1 MPNGNRKRS
10 ITAGK
15 GYKKMMLDYP
25 LWKRWLVLL
34 TLALG
39 LVYAVPNF
47 VPTLQNKNAKEFFS
61 LGSVMSLG
69 LDLKGGAYLL
79 LEIDSAQFVKEK
91 MTRLEDDVRNQL
103 RQNNIGYLAISHDS
117 NGVRLS
123 LRPDDVDSAMKL
135 LNKEFN
141 RPVLAPLGGGGAA
154 QIAMNITKSGNGLL
168 LSYSEAGRTQ
178 MIKQLQDQAANI
190 VRRRVD
196 GLGNK
201 EAIVSPQGNDR
212 LMVQVPGEQNP
223 DNLKTAIGK
232 TAKLSFYLPAK
243 PGMPSFTIYDATG
256 RGYALAIAPV
266 VGGDDL
272 EDAGASFSDGQPVV
286 SFRFSGAGARAFGQA
301 TTDNVGKPLFIV
313 LDGKIISAPN
323 IRQPITGGNGIIT
336 GNFTVAETQTLAL
349 LLKAGAL
356 PAPLKILEQ
365 RSVGAG
371 LGADSIKAGQIAS
384 LVGFIAVLVIM
395 VIIYRLPGLF
405 AGIALVGNLI
415 LLVAVMTAFHST
427 LTLPGIAG
435 IVLTMGIAVDANV
448 LIYERAKE
456 EIMKGKSV
464 VASWQDGFN
473 RAFATIWDSHLTNLL
488 STLLLFI
495 FGAGPIKGFALSL
508 TLGIVT
514 SLFSAIMVTR
524 MLVVWWIRKFN
535 PKTIGF

>member
-1 MPNGNRKRS
+1 MV
-10 ITAGK
+10 
-15 GYKKMMLDYP
+15 LDYP
-25 LWKRWLVLL
+25 LWKKLLVVIV
-34 TLALG
+34 LALG

-47 VPTLQNKNAKEFFS
+47 VPSLQNKNAKEFFA
-61 LGSVMSLG
+61 LGSTMNLG

-79 LEIDSAQFVKEK
+79 LEIDSKQFMQEK
-91 MTRLEDDVRNQL
+91 TARLEDDVRNLL
-103 RQNNIGYLAISHDS
+103 RQNNIGYLALSHNE
-117 NGVRLS
+117 NGVRVA
-123 LRPDDVDSAMKL
+123 LRATDVDVVSKL
-135 LNKEFN
+135 LNKKLN
-141 RPVLAPLGGGGAA
+141 QPAVSPTGVAQTPLD
-154 QIAMNITKSGNGLL
+154 IAKSGNGLL
-168 LSYSEAGRTQ
+168 LSYTTQ
-178 MIKQLQDQAANI
+178 GQAQMLKQLQDQAANI

-196 GLGNK
+196 ALGNR
-201 EAIVSPQGNDR
+201 EAVVSPQGSDR
-212 LMVQVPGEQNP
+212 LMVAVPGEK
-223 DNLKTAIGK
+223 DSASLKTAIGK

-243 PGMPSFTIYDATG
+243 SGEQSFTLYDAGG
-256 RGYALAIAPV
+256 RGYSLGLLPV

-272 EDAGASFSDGQPVV
+272 EDASASFSENQPVV

-323 IRQPITGGNGIIT
+323 IRQPITGGSGIIT

-356 PAPLKILEQ
+356 PAPLKILEE

-371 LGADSIKAGQIAS
+371 LGADSIRAGQIAS
-384 LVGFIAVLVIM
+384 LVGFLAVLSIM
-395 VIIYRLPGLF
+395 VIIYRIPGLF
-405 AGIALVGNLI
+405 AGIALIGNLI

-456 EIMKGKSV
+456 ELMKGKSV

-473 RAFATIWDSHLTNLL
+473 LAFATIWDSHLTNLL

-535 PKTIGF
+535 PKTVGF

>member
-1 MPNGNRKRS
+1 MV
-10 ITAGK
+10 
-15 GYKKMMLDYP
+15 LDYP
-25 LWKRWLVLL
+25 RWKRWLVFAVIA
-34 TLALG
+34 LALAYS
-39 LVYAVPNF
+39 LPNF
-47 VPTLQNKNAKEFFS
+47 FPALQNKKAKEFFAP
-61 LGSVMSLG
+61 GSTMNLG

-79 LEIDSAQFVKEK
+79 LAIDSNQFMQEK
-91 MTRLEDDVRNQL
+91 TTRLEDDVRNLL
-103 RQNNIGYLAISHDS
+103 RKNNYGYLAISRDN

-123 LRPDDVDSAMKL
+123 LRPSDVDAVYKL
-135 LNKEFN
+135 LNKEMN
-141 RPVLAPLGGGGAA
+141 QPVVSSIGTA
-154 QIAMNITKSGNGLL
+154 QTVMDISKIGNGVL
-168 LSYSEAGRTQ
+168 LSYTAAGRAQ

-196 GLGNK
+196 AIGNK
-201 EAIVSPQGNDR
+201 EAIVSPQGSDR
-212 LMVQVPGEQNP
+212 LIVEVPGEQNP

-232 TAKLSFYLPAK
+232 TAKLSFYLLAK
-243 PGMPSFTIYDATG
+243 AGAPSFPLYDATG
-256 RGYALAIAPV
+256 RSYAVAVTPV

-272 EDAGASFSDGQPVV
+272 EDASSSFSDGQPVV
-286 SFRFSGAGARAFGQA
+286 SFRFSGTGARAFGQA
-301 TTDNVGKPLFIV
+301 TTDNVGQPLLIV

-323 IRQPITGGNGIIT
+323 IRQPITGGSGIIT
-336 GNFTVAETQTLAL
+336 GNFSVTETQTLAL

-356 PAPLKILEQ
+356 PAPLTILEQ

-371 LGADSIKAGQIAS
+371 LGADSIRAGQLAS
-384 LVGFIAVLVIM
+384 LVGFIGVLSIM
-395 VIIYRLPGLF
+395 VIIYRIPGVF
-405 AGIALVGNLI
+405 AGVALICNLI

-456 EIMKGKSV
+456 ELMKGKSV
-464 VASWQDGFN
+464 VNSWQDGFN

-508 TLGIVT
+508 SLGIVT

-524 MLVVWWIRKFN
+524 LLVVWWIKRFN
-535 PKTIGF
+535 PKTVGF